1 MKIEKFSRAGPVSA
15 TCVVTGTS
23 VPLDELLALRA
34 IDIWGQLPWWHPRST
49 DVLLALALGLWA
61 GVSKML
67 EVGVGGA

>member
-1 MKIEKFSRAGPVSA
+1 M
-15 TCVVTGTS
+15 
-23 VPLDELLALRA
+23 PLDELLALRA

-67 EVGVGGA
+67 VGGA